1 MTAMAHEVR
10 NHPAASRYEL
20 FVDGEFVGF
29 ADYEVNG
36 DRVVFPHTEIVRAR
50 RGQGLGAILVQGAL
64 DDVRPTGRAVVPSCW
79 YVAEF
84 IDDHPEYQDLT
95 VRTA

>member
-1 MTAMAHEVR
+1 MTNEVR
-10 NHPAASRYEL
+10 KNAAASRYEL
-20 FVDGEFVGF
+20 FVDGELVGI
-29 ADYEVNG
+29 AEYEIDG
-36 DRVVFPHTEIVRAR
+36 DIVVFPHTEIVRPR

-64 DDVRPTGRAVVPSCW
+64 DDVRPTGRTVVPSCW

-84 IDDHPEYQDLT
+84 IDDHPEYQELL